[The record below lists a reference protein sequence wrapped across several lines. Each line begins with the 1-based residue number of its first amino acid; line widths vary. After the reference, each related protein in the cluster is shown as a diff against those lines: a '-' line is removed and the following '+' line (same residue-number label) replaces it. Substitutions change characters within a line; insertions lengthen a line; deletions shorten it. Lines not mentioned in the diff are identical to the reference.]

1 MVTKLVRTLSVVV
14 GWLRASL
21 ALLIE
26 LGALALLGYGVGMLS
41 VPAAL
46 IVVGAVVILAVE
58 TQ

>member
-1 MVTKLVRTLSVVV
+1 MVTKLVGILTGLARA
-14 GWLRASL
+14 LRASL